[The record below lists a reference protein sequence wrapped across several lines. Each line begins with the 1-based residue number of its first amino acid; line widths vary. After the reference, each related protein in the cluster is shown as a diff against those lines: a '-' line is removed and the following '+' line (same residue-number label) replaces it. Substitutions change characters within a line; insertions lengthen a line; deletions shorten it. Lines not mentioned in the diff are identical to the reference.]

1 MFLVD
6 VKSVKYVLYV
16 KSVHHSPIGK
26 VDVLYVKSV
35 HHSPFGKV
43 YVLYVKSVHHSPF
56 GKVYVQYVKSVF
68 TLSRKKHTYSSK
80 L

>member
-16 KSVHHSPIGK
+16 KSVH
-26 VDVLYVKSV
+26 Y
-35 HHSPFGKV
+35 
-43 YVLYVKSVHHSPF
+43 SPF

>member
-16 KSVHHSPIGK
+16 KSVHHSP
-26 VDVLYVKSV
+26 
-35 HHSPFGKV
+35 FGIV

-80 L
+80 S